1 MFTYQIATFWKYEN
15 KKLPNAKIAFPRC
28 HGYVNT
34 QFSNFVIEC
43 LPENQKVSKTIL
55 ACLCGAQVQS
65 FKQKIVKKSRET
77 VPLNGNEK
85 GFWKYS
91 FFQG

>member
-1 MFTYQIATFWKYEN
+1 ML
-15 KKLPNAKIAFPRC
+15 KLHFRIVI
-28 HGYVNT
+28 GYGNT
-34 QFSNFVIEC
+34 QFSSFVIEC

-85 GFWKYS
+85 GF
-91 FFQG
+91 